1 MEFYKEE
8 SLQSKGGKGQVEPL
22 CLPGQRASDL
32 FVSWCRYTEWCPQAG
47 DGPSGGD
54 RSEAAKLGLWV
65 SGPSFC
71 LPPLAEGFQLP
82 ESIFGLGEL
91 K

>member
-8 SLQSKGGKGQVEPL
+8 SLQAKGDKGQVERL
-22 CLPGQRASDL
+22 CLPGRREPATSL
-32 FVSWCRYTEWCPQAG
+32 SWCRYTKWCPQVG
-47 DGPSGGD
+47 GGPAGGD
-54 RSEAAKLGLWV
+54 RSEAGKLGLWV

-71 LPPLAEGFQLP
+71 LPPLAEGFLLP
-82 ESIFGLGEL
+82 ESILGFGEL